1 MPDNHSVTDF
11 FRPGLDTLTVFEDL
25 GSSRLHPAKLQF
37 AADFAGTS
45 DRSTFSPW
53 LKTPVAL
60 TPGEP
65 VKVKWEFE
73 AGVSPIG
80 DQVVVRIDYEGT
92 VIYTSAPVVLKKGKS
107 GLQRATLFID
117 GAMADQFYR
126 LGFRTLTLSLTGNG
140 DAPGPLKRRTYWNV
154 VSPIGIQ
161 SFWAWDGPSE
171 RHENWKSDFNLAGRF
186 INATPFTA
194 MQTTHIRLEED
205 DANWHDAVE
214 STNVICDQWDAP
226 GVVKPAV
233 EVPHN
238 FRVEGK
244 RFFWMHGKDGGY
256 IKIAGPHFRY
266 YHYRVFIKLSDI
278 YGNDYAEF
286 ADVNPFSELF
296 DGVRVQVE
304 VSKSKELWADI
315 ASVSFASSVAL
326 SKGAAVAG
334 ASGIGALFAVGLG
347 LGAAALA
354 TTSYI
359 YGEKALDPPSPD
371 PDFFARVEVI
381 RPNLP
386 QGAGD
391 EVQPIIDWL
400 EAACTI
406 VAVDDALVAIE
417 GKILG
422 AKEAQAQPAIDQQLQ
437 RYGEVRQ
444 EAVSEFDRLIRLQ
457 DSAERA
463 LNGVQQQLNQVS
475 SQIPSPRI
483 QLTDEVRVAFQ
494 RQQIPPEMIEAIESR
509 LANFGE
515 FMAQSDLVGLPLFT
529 GRVLTMLMRYMLR
542 YDPMTQS
549 LS

>member
-25 GSSRLHPAKLQF
+25 GTTRLHPAKLQF

-65 VKVKWEFE
+65 VNVKWEFE

-92 VIYTSAPVVLKKGKS
+92 VIYTSTPVVLKEGKS

-171 RHENWKSDFNLAGRF
+171 RHANWKSDFNLPGRF

-214 STNVICDQWDAP
+214 STNVTSDQWDAP
-226 GVVKPAV
+226 GVVKPAD

-256 IKIAGPHFRY
+256 SKSAGPHWRY
-266 YHYRVFIKLSDI
+266 YHYRVFVKLSDV

-286 ADVNPFSELF
+286 ADVNPLSELF

-304 VSKSKELWADI
+304 VSKAKELWADVAI
-315 ASVSFASSVAL
+315 YNFVLSVSHSAAAAAAASSV
-326 SKGAAVAG
+326 
-334 ASGIGALFAVGLG
+334 
-347 LGAAALA
+347 LGAFLAPALAALA
-354 TTSYI
+354 AGFAAVSYF

-371 PDFFARVEVI
+371 PDFFARVEVN
-381 RPNLP
+381 RPTLP

-391 EVQPIIDWL
+391 EVQPIIDWQ

-422 AKEAQAQPAIDQQLQ
+422 AKEAQAQQAIDQQLQ

-444 EAVSEFDRLIRLQ
+444 EAMSEFDRLISLQ

-463 LNGVQQQLNQVS
+463 LNGLQQQLNQVS
-475 SQIPSPRI
+475 SQISSPQM
-483 QLTDEVRVAFQ
+483 QLTDEVRVALQ

-515 FMAQSDLVGLPLFT
+515 FTAQPDLAGLPQLT
-529 GRVLTMLMRYMLR
+529 CRVLTMLMRYMLR